1 MAGREAVDGQG
12 EKEIAGRRSEIA
24 PAALLH
30 PSSSHAHTTHNTTQ
44 RLESVWFL
52 TRVMQRPLG
61 RSQGSSKDR
70 SSLLKKCTGRAV
82 KLYPGPSN
90 FDSLHLTPRWS
101 STSLSSHPS
110 SRKRNDHLPEISP
123 PRECDTF
130 PGQIRTAAKP
140 RADFL
145 LLRTQESSA
154 RRLRQ
159 LGTRHSSRCC
169 TRFSHGVRASRVQGG
184 SDSLEPIVALVSHST
199 RQKKKSRRIS
209 ARRSRI
215 RQRLPR

>member
-82 KLYPGPSN
+82 KLYPGPQTSTLSI
-90 FDSLHLTPRWS
+90 SLPGGRQPLSHRTHRHGS
-101 STSLSSHPS
+101 ETTTSPKFH
-110 SRKRNDHLPEISP
+110 R
-123 PRECDTF
+123 RENV
-130 PGQIRTAAKP
+130 
-140 RADFL
+140 
-145 LLRTQESSA
+145 
-154 RRLRQ
+154 
-159 LGTRHSSRCC
+159 
-169 TRFSHGVRASRVQGG
+169 TRFRANSGRQQNQERIFFCCVRKSRVRGG
-184 SDSLEPIVALVSHST
+184 SDSLEPGTRPVVVRALATGYERVKCRAAPT
-199 RQKKKSRRIS
+199 
-209 ARRSRI
+209 ACN
-215 RQRLPR
+215 LL